1 MGKVIPN
8 IFKITKRAILLF
20 LDAAKHFIVDT
31 GMILVSILA
40 GVYWYFSPEASM
52 VGCIAIL
59 FVYSSYTILR
69 LNEQRKIIN
78 HLKLKN
84 PEIQQPPDLNQ

>member
-20 LDAAKHFIVDT
+20 LDAAKNFIVDA
-31 GMILVSILA
+31 GIFLVSILA
-40 GVYWYFSPEASM
+40 GVYWYFNPDVSM
-52 VGCIAIL
+52 EGAIAIL
-59 FVYSSYTILR
+59 FAYSSYTMIR

-78 HLKLKN
+78 DLKKN